1 MSTMDMIAPQMSV
14 IEPEEFQRE
23 LMANITDALLR
34 ESPPPCL
41 LRAPTG
47 AGKTFIITHVL
58 QRVSQ
63 QSPTLWFWF
72 VPFVNLIQ
80 QTEDT
85 IAANASVLTPVS
97 LSRGR
102 NQQPA
107 SGMVVLSTAAAVA
120 KAKSR
125 TTNYTDGLDD
135 DTRSID
141 QMIALARSQG
151 LKIGLIV
158 DEAHIGLDTQTEF
171 GRFAKWLAPDRVLLA
186 SATPKDKRLSDFLGA
201 AGFAAYEAFVTSRIS
216 VVEARL
222 NKRYIEAII
231 YSVRQSV
238 QSIADLQ
245 QTVLRQAWRRNQR
258 LTKLIQAAGMDFKP
272 LLLVQV
278 GSGATTIEDARKA
291 LITLCGVH
299 PAAIGEHSAD
309 APDPVL
315 MASIANDQTK
325 DVLIFKQSAGTGFD
339 APRAFVMASTK
350 PVNDPD
356 FATQFIGRIM
366 RVHRQIR
373 ATFPKGVKVPQELD
387 TAYVYLAN
395 SEAQQGFE
403 QAVTATAAMRD
414 ELQGITE
421 RLITRETNGGGVF
434 ITNRTVHER
443 PLFYDTPLPAYAQE
457 AALGNTS
464 GTSDPEEP
472 GADQI
477 AQVTP
482 ANAVAIG
489 QTSLWALAQQ
499 EEDGLPPL
507 DTPVSTPVKRKTRS
521 LPSTEAELVDQLQE
535 VEIRAYK
542 RRSNIP
548 KSPKALRAEDRPIM
562 DDMASASRGAATR
575 VDIGEGLRKLALN
588 LALGRALEEEIRT
601 ELTEKVQTRANVAIL
616 LDRAA
621 LAREA
626 RLCLEGLPQ
635 VEDED
640 AALIIDVLTSRMTPY
655 VQSEFAHLPDD
666 EQPAASDIKRLA
678 RDCAF
683 AIIRKTKDQL
693 AELLHEEIAAQAR
706 VIDAAPLPDL
716 MLFPAELPLEP
727 SSKNLFGVMPP
738 SKEDVARLNELIG
751 IDTREL
757 LQSRTVA
764 LQTTQLLMAEFDGGH
779 AMGVEEREFARALDQ
794 APFVTWWHRNP
805 DRKPYS
811 ARLVRGEH
819 RNYFYPDFVVCLEHF
834 QGDEPSA
841 RMIETKESTKDVS
854 RKAKHASKLYGKVLF
869 LTKYNSGLRI
879 VNDDGSLGS
888 GVDLDD
894 LSGVQDW
901 LRQHKPATSDVIIA

>member
-1 MSTMDMIAPQMSV
+1 MNIMDMIAPQMSA
-14 IEPEEFQRE
+14 IEPEVFQRE
-23 LMANITDALLR
+23 QIANISAALLR
-34 ESPPPCL
+34 ELPPPCL

-47 AGKTFIITHVL
+47 AGKTFIIAHVL
-58 QRVSQ
+58 QQVSQ
-63 QSPTLWFWF
+63 QSPTIWFWF
-72 VPFVNLIQ
+72 VPYVNLIQ

-85 IAANASVLTPVS
+85 IAANASALTPVS
-97 LSRGR
+97 LMRGR
-102 NQQPA
+102 NQHPA
-107 SGMVVLSTAAAVA
+107 SGMVILSTAAAVA
-120 KAKSR
+120 RSKSR
-125 TTNYTDGLDD
+125 GAQYTDGQDD
-135 DTRSID
+135 ATRSLD
-141 QMIALARSQG
+141 QMVGLARSQG

-171 GRFAKWLAPDRVLLA
+171 GQFAKWLSADRVLMA

-201 AGFAAYEAFVTSRIS
+201 AGFSAYEAFITSRMS
-216 VVEARL
+216 VVDARL
-222 NKRYIEAII
+222 NKRYIEAVI

-238 QSIADLQ
+238 QTIADLQ
-245 QTVLRQAWRRNQR
+245 QTVLRQAWRRNLR
-258 LTKLIQAAGMDFKP
+258 ITRLIQEAGMNFKP

-278 GSGATTIEDARKA
+278 GSGATSIEEARKG
-291 LITLCGVH
+291 LIAHCGVH
-299 PAAIGEHSAD
+299 PGAIGEHSAD
-309 APDPVL
+309 DPDPVL
-315 MASIANDQTK
+315 MASIANDLTK

-366 RVHRQIR
+366 RVHRMVR
-373 ATFPKGVKVPQELD
+373 STFPRGQTIPPELD

-421 RLITRETNGGGVF
+421 RLMTRETVGGGVF
-434 ITNRTVHER
+434 ITNRTDKER
-443 PLFYDTPLPAYAQE
+443 PLFYDAPLP
-457 AALGNTS
+457 TS
-464 GTSDPEEP
+464 RTEVGKDGATGSELSATPFAGVQAKPLPSTSTQGTGP
-472 GADQI
+472 
-477 AQVTP
+477 
-482 ANAVAIG
+482 
-489 QTSLWALAQQ
+489 SLWAP
-499 EEDGLPPL
+499 EDEPALSLDQPLPVQAKPKERVL
-507 DTPVSTPVKRKTRS
+507 PKTR
-521 LPSTEAELVDQLQE
+521 EELVDQLNE
-535 VEIRAYK
+535 VEIRSYK
-542 RRSNIP
+542 RRSDLA
-548 KSPKALRAEDRPIM
+548 KTPKAFRAEDRPVM
-562 DDMASASRGAATR
+562 QDMAAASRSAAVR
-575 VDIGEGLRKLALN
+575 VEIPENLRKQALS
-588 LALGRALEEEIRT
+588 LALGKALEEEVHT
-601 ELTEKVQTRANVAIL
+601 ELTQGVVTRTSVAIL
-616 LDRAA
+616 VDRSA

-626 RLCLEGLPQ
+626 RICLAGLPQ

-640 AALIIDVLTSRMTPY
+640 AAAIIEVLCGRMQPDV
-655 VQSEFAHLPDD
+655 QAEFAHLPDD
-666 EQPAASDIKRLA
+666 ERPIAQEIKKLA

-683 AIIRKTKDQL
+683 VIIRKLKDQL

-706 VIDAAPLPDL
+706 VMDAGPLPDF
-716 MLFPAELPLEP
+716 MIFPVDLPLE
-727 SSKNLFGVMPP
+727 SSTKNLFGVMPP
-738 SKEDVARLNELIG
+738 SKEDISRLDEVLA
-751 IDTREL
+751 IDTRAL
-757 LQSRTVA
+757 LQTRSVH
-764 LQTTQLLMAEFDGGH
+764 LGGQEILIAEFDGGH

-879 VNDDGSLGS
+879 VNDDGSLGA